1 LGGGGGGDD
10 GWLRAWVAAPRG
22 GVGGGRLRERASAPE
37 GGDGRLE
44 PWVAAPGGGGGVQAF
59 RNETEE
65 GRKKECGRF
74 QSPSI
79 FVG

>member
-1 LGGGGGGDD
+1 MAPGGSDGDDGRLGAWEVAPGADGGGGD
-10 GWLRAWVAAPRG
+10 GSVR
-22 GVGGGRLRERASAPE
+22 
-37 GGDGRLE
+37 
-44 PWVAAPGGGGGVQAF
+44 AF

-65 GRKKECGRF
+65 GRKKEHGQF